1 MKKMIFL
8 VILIIGIASIL
19 PAADQIYFDTTGGN
33 QFYAAF
39 GGRIGWM
46 HFWSNEKIGLI
57 SDLSYHT
64 YTPEACA
71 PDGSYYAATMAHSI
85 GLGTGVVFNNMG
97 MNGVFRTMQYI
108 KLKGIM
114 HVWNEIDNPEPV
126 VFGAWLDLG
135 FALNV
140 FITDKTAISAG
151 FGSEVNILE
160 FPHLYLSLGMK
171 FTL

>member
-1 MKKMIFL
+1 MKKIVLLAVLIMGITSFL
-8 VILIIGIASIL
+8 SAT
-19 PAADQIYFDTTGGN
+19 DQIYFDTTAGN

-46 HFWSNEKIGLI
+46 HYWNNEKIGLI

-64 YTPEACA
+64 YTPEC
-71 PDGSYYAATMAHSI
+71 PPGDVNYEPTMAHSI

-97 MNGVFRTMQYI
+97 MNGVVRTMQYI
-108 KLKGIM
+108 KLKGIL

-126 VFGAWLDLG
+126 AFGAWLDLG

-140 FITDKTAISAG
+140 FFTDKTAISVG
-151 FGSEVNILE
+151 FGGEVTYIE
-160 FPHLYLSLGMK
+160 FPHMYLSLGMK

>member
-1 MKKMIFL
+1 MKKMIVL
-8 VILIIGIASIL
+8 AILMLGIASFL
-19 PAADQIYFDTTGGN
+19 SAADQIFFDTTAGT
-33 QFYAAF
+33 QFYPTL

-46 HFWSNEKIGLI
+46 HYWNSEKIGLV
-57 SDLSYHT
+57 SDLSYHG
-64 YTPEACA
+64 YTPEPCVH
-71 PDGSYYAATMAHSI
+71 DGNYEATMAHSI
-85 GLGTGVVFNNMG
+85 GIASGVIFNNMG
-97 MNGVFRTMQYI
+97 MNGVVRTMQYI

-126 VFGAWLDLG
+126 AFGAWLDLG

-140 FITDKTAISAG
+140 FFNNKTAISAG
-151 FGSEVNILE
+151 FGGEMNILE